1 MFRYAM
7 QWLVIIQKAAQRAHD
22 VESTSIPRGYYV
34 DMSKTKLWRIPRHLH
49 VLFRCNFAD
58 RKIHVA
64 SMFFFFDVIL
74 MVQKPTS
81 FQRTSFSVISMV
93 KKYMLFP
100 RTFFDAIVLVE
111 ISMLFPRTFFDVISM
126 IQKSTLLRRTFFD
139 VISLVKNSESWPKH

>member
-1 MFRYAM
+1 MLCNDLSSFRK
-7 QWLVIIQKAAQRAHD
+7 QPNEHTTLNQRRFH
-22 VESTSIPRGYYV
+22 V
-34 DMSKTKLWRIPRHLH
+34 DITLICRRP
-49 VLFRCNFAD
+49 NFD
-58 RKIHVA
+58 EINVA
-64 SMFFFFDVIL
+64 SMVFFFDVIL

-126 IQKSTLLRRTFFD
+126 VQKSTLLRRTFFD
-139 VISLVKNSESWPKH
+139 VISLVKNSES

>member
-1 MFRYAM
+1 MLCNDLSSFRK
-7 QWLVIIQKAAQRAHD
+7 QPNEHTTSNQRRFHVDITLICRRPNFDEFHVI
-22 VESTSIPRGYYV
+22 
-34 DMSKTKLWRIPRHLH
+34 
-49 VLFRCNFAD
+49 C
-58 RKIHVA
+58 
-64 SMFFFFDVIL
+64 FFFFDVIL

-126 IQKSTLLRRTFFD
+126 VQKSTLLRRTFFD
-139 VISLVKNSESWPKH
+139 VISLVKNSES